1 MRLLAWARERFWLV
15 PALCAVLAGAVGVA
29 MPALDTTLLE
39 LQTLP
44 SYVLFTGGPEGARA
58 LLSAIISSMISF
70 TALVFSITIVV
81 LQLTSSQFSPRV
93 LRTFLRDRFNQ
104 ITLGVFVAT
113 FVYAMVVLR
122 AVRGTADASPFV
134 PQLAVTTAFVFVL
147 GSVLVFLVYLH
158 HTAQAIR
165 AATIIGGIA
174 EETRVVLDR
183 RHPAEDDDDVDLPE
197 HDRIDGTGGRL
208 VFAHRPG
215 VVLSISM
222 KAVADAAQRTGA
234 TVEGLRSLGEFVP
247 GGAALF
253 RVFDDHDHDRDHDH
267 DDGDD
272 ERLRDAVLLGEER
285 GLDEDV
291 GFGLRQLVDIALRA
305 LSPGVNDPTTA
316 VQVLDQLHDLLR
328 RLATRSLPVRC
339 VVRRDDRVVATTPSA
354 GFADYL
360 DLAVDEIHHWG
371 SEDPRI
377 RARLC
382 GLLREVYTV
391 ARHEYRPLIARKLA
405 GWNELPQGR
414 GVVLDLTPSDVG
426 LRSRAGPSGG

>member
-1 MRLLAWARERFWLV
+1 MRLLAWARERFWLL
-15 PALCAVLAGAVGVA
+15 PALCAVLAGVVGVA
-29 MPALDTTLLE
+29 MPALDTTLLK

-44 SYVLFTGGPEGARA
+44 PFFLFTGGPEGARA

-165 AATIIGGIA
+165 AATIIGGIG
-174 EETRVVLDR
+174 EETRAVLDR
-183 RHPAEDDDDVDLPE
+183 RHPVEDDDDVHLPE

-208 VFAHRPG
+208 VLTRRPG
-215 VVLSISM
+215 VVQSISM
-222 KAVADAAQRTGA
+222 EALGDAAQRTGA

-253 RVFDDHDHDRDHDH
+253 RVFDDHDHD
-267 DDGDD
+267 DGDDD
-272 ERLRDAVLLGEER
+272 ERLRDAVRLGDER

-291 GFGLRQLVDIALRA
+291 GFGLRQLVDIASRA

-339 VVRRDDRVVATTPSA
+339 VVRRDGRVVATTPA
-354 GFADYL
+354 TGFADYL
-360 DLAVDEIHHWG
+360 DLAVDEIHNWG
-371 SEDPRI
+371 REDPRI

-382 GLLREVYTV
+382 GLLRDVHTV
-391 ARHEYRPLIARKLA
+391 ARAKYRPLIARKLA
-405 GWNELPQGR
+405 GWNELPPR
-414 GVVLDLTPSDVG
+414 EGVVLDLTPSDVG
-426 LRSRAGPSGG
+426 LRSRAGLSGG